1 MPFDLSLIGPAVE
14 RYRRERDRY
23 IKLADRIAE
32 ICRND
37 ICLENA
43 VRAQVTFRVKSV
55 SSFEGKLNR
64 FSRKENKNF
73 HTEDDIFSE
82 ISDLAGVRI
91 ATYRKEDLE
100 TVVEAV
106 KRTFSGPSGGVVA
119 IEEKDR
125 SKEDPANFYF
135 ATHAQVALAEE
146 ELIGTYDNLADVTC
160 EIQICTMMAHVW
172 NEIEHDIGYKP
183 DGNGPTGLE
192 KALLSMLGNNVRAGD
207 VMISQL
213 LAATANRSDPIDS
226 GFKDVHDFV
235 TRVRTNYA
243 VQNFSKHS
251 GNLYNQIGLLGI
263 RTPDDLIKWLDPN
276 DENDIR
282 DKIVRFNAFLFDKGD
297 KRLEMD
303 PESSDVVLIQLLSK
317 NWSKVLESHRGRVG
331 HGKGAPSR
339 PYRLAKRY
347 QDFISKSATS

>member
-1 MPFDLSLIGPAVE
+1 MPFDVSLIGPAVE

-43 VRAQVTFRVKSV
+43 VRAQVTFRVKSIK
-55 SSFEGKLNR
+55 SFEGKLNR
-64 FSRKENKNF
+64 FQRKANKNF
-73 HTEDDIFSE
+73 QNEDEIFSE

-91 ATYRKEDLE
+91 ATYRKEDLK

-106 KRTFSGPSGGVVA
+106 KRTFSGPAGGDVV
-119 IEEKDR
+119 IDEKDR
-125 SKEDPANFYF
+125 SIEDPTNFYV
-135 ATHAQVALAEE
+135 ATHAQVALPEE
-146 ELIGTYDNLADVTC
+146 EMIGTYDNLSDVTC

-183 DGNGPTGLE
+183 EGEGPSGLE
-192 KALLSMLGNNVRAGD
+192 KGLLVMLGHSVRAGD
-207 VMISQL
+207 EMISQL
-213 LAATANRSDPIDS
+213 LAANASQEGPADAE
-226 GFKDVHDFV
+226 FKDVHDFV
-235 TRVRTNYA
+235 TRVRTSYD
-243 VQNFSKHS
+243 VQDFAKHS

-263 RTPDDLIKWLDPN
+263 KSPVELSKKIGSHNQAKVSVLIGLFN
-276 DENDIR
+276 D
-282 DKIVRFNAFLFDKGD
+282 FLVDKGD
-297 KRLEMD
+297 SKLKMD
-303 PESSDVVLIQLLSK
+303 PQSSDVVLIQLLDK
-317 NWSKVLESHRGRVG
+317 NLSQVLESHKGLVG

-347 QDFISKSATS
+347 QDFVTRNATA